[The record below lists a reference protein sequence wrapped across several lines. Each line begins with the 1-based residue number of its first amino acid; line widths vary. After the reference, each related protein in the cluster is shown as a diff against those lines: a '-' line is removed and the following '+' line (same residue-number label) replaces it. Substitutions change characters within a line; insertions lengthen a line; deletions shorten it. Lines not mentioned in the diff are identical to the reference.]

1 MTTDVARSIRRCRV
15 PEGAVAV
22 FWLGQ
27 AGFVFKTPGGR
38 VAYVDPYLSDSVE
51 RLFAFRR
58 VMAGVVAPRDVRT
71 DAVLISHHHDDHLDV
86 DAVPVI
92 AARTRA
98 RFVAPPQAAARLR
111 ELGVEPQRIVE
122 VREGAEAGL
131 GFVTVHAVFAD
142 HGELAPDAVG
152 FVLDFEFTR
161 VYLTG
166 DTAYR
171 PGRMTAASSMKPD
184 LIIPVING
192 AYGNM
197 TAADAAALTRDA
209 GARVAIPCHFW
220 MFAEHGGDPAAF
232 RAVCARTAPGTRVVL
247 MTQGGCYLH
256 GPQTPDVTSRA
267 SA

>member
-15 PEGAVAV
+15 PAGSVAV

-27 AGFVFKTPGGR
+27 AGFVFKTPEGR
-38 VAYVDPYLSDSVE
+38 IAYVDPYLSDSVE
-51 RLFAFRR
+51 RLFSFKRI
-58 VMAGVVAPRDVRT
+58 MAAVVRPEEVEA

-98 RFVAPPQAAARLR
+98 AFAAPPRAAARLR
-111 ELGVEPQRIVE
+111 ELGVRTERI
-122 VREGAEAGL
+122 AEARVGDEIPL
-131 GFVTVHAVFAD
+131 GFATAHAVFAD

-152 FVLDFEFTR
+152 WVLDFGSAR
-161 VYLTG
+161 MYVTG

-171 PGRMTAASSMKPD
+171 PDRMAAAAAMRPD

-197 TAADAAALTRDA
+197 TPADAAALTRDV
-209 GARVAIPCHFW
+209 GARVAIP
-220 MFAEHGGDPAAF
+220 
-232 RAVCARTAPGTRVVL
+232 
-247 MTQGGCYLH
+247 
-256 GPQTPDVTSRA
+256 
-267 SA
+267 

>member
-15 PEGAVAV
+15 PALTIAV

-38 VAYVDPYLSDSVE
+38 VVYVDPYLSDSVE
-51 RLFAFRR
+51 RLFGFRR
-58 VMAGVVAPRDVRT
+58 IMAGVVPPREVRA
-71 DAVLISHHHDDHLDV
+71 DAVLVSHHHDDHLDV

-111 ELGVEPQRIVE
+111 ELDVEPRRIVE

-131 GFVTVHAVFAD
+131 GFLTVRAVFAD
-142 HGELAPDAVG
+142 HGDLAPDAVG
-152 FVLDFEFTR
+152 FVLDFAFTR

-171 PGRMTAASSMKPD
+171 PGRMAAAASMKPD

-197 TAADAAALTRDA
+197 TAADAAALTRDV

-232 RAVCARTAPGTRVVL
+232 RAECARTAPGTRVVL

-256 GPQTPDVTSRA
+256 GPLTPGA
-267 SA
+267 